1 MPPFKD
7 YLARKELVEFERE
20 LFKIKTRVEG
30 AEIEAQRIAL
40 EKGMPAGYQ
49 FLIDV
54 YLKGSENQGPLYEEV
69 LGFYETL
76 LKKIVEYKE
85 KGKEEI
91 VMGLVDLVKKYEPV
105 IRTVNKTLE
114 EKVKPAYEAYIL
126 KPLKQRVEEAKKN
139 LEELQKQAEQA
150 EKLYKGIKQI
160 EDAEKVLKQILS

>member
-1 MPPFKD
+1 LPPFKD

-49 FLIDV
+49 FLIKV
-54 YLKGSENQGPLYEEV
+54 YLEGSENQGPLYEEA
-69 LGFYETL
+69 LGLYETL

-91 VMGLVDLVKKYEPV
+91 VIGLADLVKKYEPV

-126 KPLKQRVEEAKKN
+126 KPLKQRVEEAKKD

-150 EKLYKGIKQI
+150 EKLYKGIKQL